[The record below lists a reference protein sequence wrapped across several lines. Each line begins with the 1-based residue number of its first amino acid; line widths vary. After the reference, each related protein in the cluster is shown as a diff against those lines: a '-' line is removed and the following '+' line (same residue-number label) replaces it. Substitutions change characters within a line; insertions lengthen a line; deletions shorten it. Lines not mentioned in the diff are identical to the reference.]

1 MEASNCEIN
10 NSDNIYKDAAKAI
23 KICELI
29 LDIINLDQIN
39 ALQLETQEL
48 NNMNLD
54 QFIEYVKIVG
64 IKEDDTEGK
73 IDPFT
78 YNFKNAISCLI
89 IDIEYELN
97 KFNKIVTY
105 DILYKLSCYYYLFK
119 IITSNDKDEEDHY
132 ILQIDLIVEK
142 IVLYKDYYYKILIHL
157 GLLEE
162 GVIEQNKNEKIDAY
176 FKILFFLNE
185 KMLSEELSKFI
196 NDKKKSFKQ
205 YNITLPP
212 LSFSIQG
219 LRENLKLIYN
229 ILYILK
235 ETENFKTLER
245 FEYFNFFKNKNE
257 LLEGI
262 NYILVKLNKKPILS
276 LDKSTDDIAEEAI
289 NYSFKNSETISNNDK
304 YISELEQIVANAEKK
319 QKEYKQ
325 QKQKL
330 EKEYKQETQ
339 RLKEKIQQYETK
351 TKEFNDKYIALN
363 NSYTKDLNEL
373 KSKISSLKK
382 QQAESNEKKNKQASE
397 ITSLKNDVEKNK
409 EIIERISY
417 REIGS
422 KIIQFFSLSQ
432 SENKRKEYMQNHISP
447 TNISVIIAYLKD
459 NLSNYYE
466 FMKKEGIDL
475 SHILKEIKIEKK
487 SYDSFVH
494 DRQRELKT
502 YIELMNKRNKSL
514 GEKITF
520 IFNNSK
526 LMHDYVFKNDNQ
538 IKEKEIFD
546 EFKQKEEDLKKKNE
560 KSNKN
565 AEKP

>member
-1 MEASNCEIN
+1 MDDLEVFKEIKN
-10 NSDNIYKDAAKAI
+10 YDN
-23 KICELI
+23 L
-29 LDIINLDQIN
+29 
-39 ALQLETQEL
+39 
-48 NNMNLD
+48 
-54 QFIEYVKIVG
+54 F
-64 IKEDDTEGK
+64 
-73 IDPFT
+73 
-78 YNFKNAISCLI
+78 
-89 IDIEYELN
+89 
-97 KFNKIVTY
+97 
-105 DILYKLSCYYYLFK
+105 KLSCYYYLFK
-119 IITSNDKDEEDHY
+119 IITGNNNYEDYYYMDK
-132 ILQIDLIVEK
+132 IDAVVEK
-142 IVLYKDYYYKILIHL
+142 IVSNKECYYKLLIHL
-157 GLLEE
+157 GEFKE
-162 GVIEQNKNEKIDAY
+162 DVMEKNKNEIIEAY

-185 KMLSEELSKFI
+185 KNFLEKLTEYI
-196 NDKKKSFKQ
+196 DNKKQSFKQ
-205 YNITLPP
+205 YNIPLPP
-212 LSFSIQG
+212 ISFSIKG
-219 LRENLKLIYN
+219 LVNNLERVYN
-229 ILYILK
+229 ILFIL
-235 ETENFKTLER
+235 ERTENFKTNER
-245 FEYFNFFKNKNE
+245 FEYFNCFRNKHE
-257 LLEGI
+257 LLGEI
-262 NYILVKLNKKPILS
+262 NYILVKMDKNPLVS
-276 LDKSTDDIAEEAI
+276 LDKISDDIGNEAI
-289 NYSFKNSETISNNDK
+289 KYSLDHTELNSGNDD

-546 EFKQKEEDLKKKNE
+546 EFKQKEEYLKKKNE
-560 KSNKN
+560 KSTKKE
-565 AEKP
+565 EKP

>member
-1 MEASNCEIN
+1 MEASNCEID

-29 LDIINLDQIN
+29 LDIINLDKIN

-54 QFIEYVKIVG
+54 QFIEYVKIIG

-119 IITSNDKDEEDHY
+119 IITSNDKNEEDHY

-142 IVLYKDYYYKILIHL
+142 IVLYKEYYYKILIHL

-319 QKEYKQ
+319 QEEYKQ

-397 ITSLKNDVEKNK
+397 ITSLKIDVEKN
-409 EIIERISY
+409 
-417 REIGS
+417 
-422 KIIQFFSLSQ
+422 
-432 SENKRKEYMQNHISP
+432 
-447 TNISVIIAYLKD
+447 
-459 NLSNYYE
+459 
-466 FMKKEGIDL
+466 
-475 SHILKEIKIEKK
+475 
-487 SYDSFVH
+487 
-494 DRQRELKT
+494 
-502 YIELMNKRNKSL
+502 
-514 GEKITF
+514 
-520 IFNNSK
+520 
-526 LMHDYVFKNDNQ
+526 
-538 IKEKEIFD
+538 
-546 EFKQKEEDLKKKNE
+546 
-560 KSNKN
+560 
-565 AEKP
+565 

>member
-1 MEASNCEIN
+1 MEASNCEID
-10 NSDNIYKDAAKAI
+10 NSDNIYKVAAKAI

-39 ALQLETQEL
+39 ALQLETQKL
-48 NNMNLD
+48 NNMNLA
-54 QFIEYVKIVG
+54 QFIEYVKIIG

-142 IVLYKDYYYKILIHL
+142 IVLYKEYYYKILIHL

-235 ETENFKTLER
+235 KTENFTTLER

-276 LDKSTDDIAEEAI
+276 LDKSSDDIAEEAI

-319 QKEYKQ
+319 Q
-325 QKQKL
+325 
-330 EKEYKQETQ
+330 
-339 RLKEKIQQYETK
+339 
-351 TKEFNDKYIALN
+351 
-363 NSYTKDLNEL
+363 
-373 KSKISSLKK
+373 
-382 QQAESNEKKNKQASE
+382 
-397 ITSLKNDVEKNK
+397 
-409 EIIERISY
+409 
-417 REIGS
+417 
-422 KIIQFFSLSQ
+422 
-432 SENKRKEYMQNHISP
+432 
-447 TNISVIIAYLKD
+447 
-459 NLSNYYE
+459 
-466 FMKKEGIDL
+466 
-475 SHILKEIKIEKK
+475 
-487 SYDSFVH
+487 
-494 DRQRELKT
+494 
-502 YIELMNKRNKSL
+502 
-514 GEKITF
+514 
-520 IFNNSK
+520 
-526 LMHDYVFKNDNQ
+526 
-538 IKEKEIFD
+538 
-546 EFKQKEEDLKKKNE
+546 EE
-560 KSNKN
+560 
-565 AEKP
+565 